1 MPLAVYSLDE
11 KLGGSFVKNTKAT
24 IQGLAEVAQ
33 ESDKTILA
41 RTTTA
46 YPSRAASAVTL
57 MYHHCIV
64 QATRPLVMCLL
75 KGFLAPTEC
84 DQPTGT
90 WVSPP
95 IVALLKTSI
104 SSALT
109 TLKILGNLNRQRL
122 LGKSLLNFILILLW
136 DEDTYSCFVE
146 SFLPFDL
153 EYAFA
158 SATLLYVVQTI
169 LPGFVEDDSS
179 WRSMANSLIDIMI
192 TKGSIIAGLRK
203 SELRYL
209 QQILTVL
216 RPSGEVTEVDGGI
229 ICPVAVAFDGD
240 PISESHSIYSS
251 LWSSEFGM
259 ENMNTDSDHLF
270 DLVAQLGTDSEA
282 DIIGNL

>member
-1 MPLAVYSLDE
+1 M
-11 KLGGSFVKNTKAT
+11 
-24 IQGLAEVAQ
+24 
-33 ESDKTILA
+33 
-41 RTTTA
+41 
-46 YPSRAASAVTL
+46 
-57 MYHHCIV
+57 
-64 QATRPLVMCLL
+64 
-75 KGFLAPTEC
+75 
-84 DQPTGT
+84 
-90 WVSPP
+90 
-95 IVALLKTSI
+95 
-104 SSALT
+104 
-109 TLKILGNLNRQRL
+109 
-122 LGKSLLNFILILLW
+122 
-136 DEDTYSCFVE
+136 
-146 SFLPFDL
+146 
-153 EYAFA
+153 
-158 SATLLYVVQTI
+158 QTI